1 MDERSNH
8 HAPWIREYPRELHKK
23 AVEMGLG
30 ALPVSILSHRLFLNV
45 GGITVTIEGIWSITR
60 TSTEAEF
67 EEWVKM

>member
-1 MDERSNH
+1 
-8 HAPWIREYPRELHKK
+8 
-23 AVEMGLG
+23 MGLG